1 MNVIYMKRAFYILAF
16 VASAF
21 FVGSCQKEGKGSA
34 DAASEADTIAVEQ
47 AADSDSVANSE
58 QNAGMLSV
66 QGVAVGGAMNS
77 IFVEDEQKE
86 PHDFAYPELNRDSID
101 AWEEGDIVK
110 VTYTPEAEGDVV
122 SSVRV
127 IRHTAQ

>member
-1 MNVIYMKRAFYILAF
+1 MKRSFYILAF
-16 VASAF
+16 AASALF
-21 FVGSCQKEGKGSA
+21 IGSCQKESKGSA
-34 DAASEADTIAVEQ
+34 DTASDADTIPIEQ
-47 AADSDSVANSE
+47 VLDTDTTAKENNTDGV
-58 QNAGMLSV
+58 LTI

-110 VTYTPEAEGDVV
+110 VTYTPGAEGDVV

>member
-1 MNVIYMKRAFYILAF
+1 MKRSFYILAF
-16 VASAF
+16 VASALLI
-21 FVGSCQKEGKGSA
+21 GSCQKEGKGTA
-34 DAASEADTIAVEQ
+34 DTASDADTIPVEQ
-47 AADSDSVANSE
+47 VLDTDTTAKENNTEGV
-58 QNAGMLSV
+58 LTI

-110 VTYTPEAEGDVV
+110 VTYTPGAEGDVV

>member
-1 MNVIYMKRAFYILAF
+1 MKRSFYILAF
-16 VASAF
+16 AASALF
-21 FVGSCQKEGKGSA
+21 IGSCQKEGKGSA
-34 DAASEADTIAVEQ
+34 DMASDADTIPVEQ
-47 AADSDSVANSE
+47 VLNTDTTAKENADGV
-58 QNAGMLSV
+58 QTV
-66 QGVAVGGAMNS
+66 QGVALGGAMNS

-86 PHDFAYPELNRDSID
+86 SHDFAYPELNRDSID

-110 VTYTPEAEGDVV
+110 VTYTPGAEGNVV

>member
-1 MNVIYMKRAFYILAF
+1 MKRSFYILAF
-16 VASAF
+16 AASALF
-21 FVGSCQKEGKGSA
+21 IGSCQKEGKGTA
-34 DAASEADTIAVEQ
+34 DTASDADTIPVEQ
-47 AADSDSVANSE
+47 VLDTDTTTKENNTDGV
-58 QNAGMLSV
+58 LTI

-110 VTYTPEAEGDVV
+110 VTYTPGAEGDVV

-127 IRHTAQ
+127 IRHTGQ

>member
-1 MNVIYMKRAFYILAF
+1 MKRSFYILAF
-16 VASAF
+16 AASALF
-21 FVGSCQKEGKGSA
+21 IGSCQKEGKVSA
-34 DAASEADTIAVEQ
+34 NIASDADTIPVEQ
-47 AADSDSVANSE
+47 VLDTDTTAKENNTDGV
-58 QNAGMLSV
+58 LTI

-110 VTYTPEAEGDVV
+110 VTYTPGAEGDVV